1 MLFIS
6 AEEFFADCMS
16 EIQEMY
22 DTLIEIGIPQE
33 DARAVLP
40 NAATCN
46 LVTSGNLRAWLE
58 FYNKRKPGNGAQAEI
73 AEFAE
78 QIKNAIVEVEPWTSE
93 YFNLT

>member
-1 MLFIS
+1 MDFDR
-6 AEEFFADCMS
+6 FMVQ
-16 EIQEMY
+16 IQMFY
-22 DTLIEIGIPQE
+22 NYLIENGIPQE

-58 FYNKRKPGNGAQAEI
+58 FYNKRKKGNGAQAES

-78 QIKNAIVEVEPWTSE
+78 EIKNAIVDVEPWTKE
-93 YFNLT
+93 YFEL